1 MANSK
6 RIQFFKGTK
15 VEYDRLTKAD
25 STKKPFIENGI
36 YFCTD
41 RKTIMTQGLEFGGF
55 DTTIFDGVVMNLKVK
70 NGVLTYDTV
79 VAGQTVHERTNLTLV
94 TNTDNSI
101 NVEHNTDGGVNVSV
115 KVQTVNSGEDGLKL
129 GNNGLYVDLAKTNK
143 KIADETSTRETV
155 IQGMSL
161 ASTGGTGKYITTI
174 AQTNGKV
181 TATSAD
187 LTATAV
193 NYDKTGDKIIANAT
207 DVSAAIKELDVR
219 LANVPGY
226 KVVKLT
232 EEQINT
238 LPDHANVKEAYEVV
252 SVANEDKAR
261 LETRTGEVIKIYKDS
276 ALESIAY
283 VKDNGKEK
291 GTEGYKEGQ
300 FLKYVYTLANGKKE
314 TVYVDMSELV
324 DQAEVENG
332 IQAINGKLS
341 VKIDGTG
348 EDFLTVGTDGVKLSG
363 VQTAIDTAKNEV
375 IGGASTGYNTLKGLE
390 DKLKDE
396 AGKIVVLNGDVN
408 TEGSVAN
415 AVNKAKDTLQNSI
428 NSVQQTANNNATAI
442 QGINTELSKANAIEV
457 KGISDITVTPSTG
470 GSDNHKIFTVSGASL
485 VTKTEYNKLNILAGT
500 GIGVS
505 GDKATGYTISNIA
518 SKNDTKVANKYVT
531 SVSQTN
537 GVITVEREQPD
548 AKEIKYTKAK
558 ATSSITSTTVQGAL
572 EEIDENLQW
581 MDAGNF

>member
-1 MANSK
+1 MALVKFYRGPLSK
-6 RIQFFKGTK
+6 YDQANMLEGVFFATDTGTIH
-15 VEYDRLTKAD
+15 V
-25 STKKPFIENGI
+25 NGTT
-36 YFCTD
+36 Y
-41 RKTIMTQGLEFGGF
+41 GGF
-55 DTTIFDGVVMNLKVK
+55 NKELMDGVITSVDVEGQKLIIKGLK
-70 NGVLTYDTV
+70 NGAEESTEIPLLK
-79 VAGQTVHERTNLTLV
+79 AG
-94 TNTDNSI
+94 DNSI
-101 NVEHNTDGGVNVSV
+101 VLGNIQGDAGLDGSTIKVNVQEIGDV
-115 KVQTVNSGEDGLKL
+115 DGLKL
-129 GNNGLYVDLAKTNK
+129 GDHGLYVDLTKTGAKIDKEISDRTTAINSLNATEQGGAGK
-143 KIADETSTRETV
+143 F
-155 IQGMSL
+155 IQSVKEDKGI
-161 ASTGGTGKYITTI
+161 IT
-174 AQTNGKV
+174 AV
-181 TATSAD
+181 AAD